1 MPEKTL
7 ISIRDLRKTYV
18 MGKTTVHALAGVS
31 LDIPEGSLTLV
42 MGPSGSGKS
51 TLLYLLGGLD
61 RQTSGSITIDGTS
74 LEKMDENQLAVYR
87 RKTMGFIFQS
97 FNLVASMTAWE
108 NVAFPMRFA
117 GVSGRQRRKN
127 SLALL
132 QQVGLEKRAY
142 HKPTELSGGQQ
153 QRVAVAR
160 AMVNRPR
167 IILADEPTGNLDT
180 HSGYGIMQLLSDMH
194 TAGKTVVVVSHDA
207 RMQHFATHTIYLLDG
222 RIVTEE
228 EFTAASTFDFDA
240 VPRGNEKNA

>member
-1 MPEKTL
+1 MSDQPL
-7 ISIRDLRKTYV
+7 ITIRDLRKTYV
-18 MGKTTVHALAGVS
+18 MGKSTVHALAGIS
-31 LDIPEGSLTLV
+31 LDIPAGSLTLI

-61 RQTSGSITIDGTS
+61 RQTSGGIAIDGAS

-87 RKTMGFIFQS
+87 RKMMGFIFQS
-97 FNLVASMTAWE
+97 FNLVASMTAIE

-117 GVSGRQRRKN
+117 GVSGRQRRKRA
-127 SLALL
+127 LALL

-160 AMVNRPR
+160 SLVNQPK

-180 HSGYGIMQLLSDMH
+180 HSGHGIMQLLSDLH
-194 TAGKTVVVVSHDA
+194 KSGKTVVVVSHDS
-207 RMQHFATHTIYLLDG
+207 RMKHFATHTIYLLDG
-222 RIVTEE
+222 KIVTEE
-228 EFTAASTFDFDA
+228 EFEAASSYEFEA
-240 VPRGNEKNA
+240 ISRGNE